1 MVDFMANSSAEKLDG
16 DNRAKAKPDNADALI
31 HQLDRP
37 APGVSAGGDGPGLP
51 EAVFNRLV
59 QRMDQRPDNSKLNM
73 SVPELQAVKTIEQ
86 SILKGDTK
94 RLEQAL
100 QGFGKKPVDA
110 EDIMNAVVS
119 DLDAVGV
126 QASWDYSTKVKGKPY
141 DPSYYEQGKED
152 VGNFSV
158 YRNSG
163 DKISSVTFNTEG
175 KVTAVDSRLQDG
187 APAQGGSG
195 KADPVATLAALR
207 AQWQKGW

>member
-1 MVDFMANSSAEKLDG
+1 MVKFMANSSAEKLDG
-16 DNRAKAKPDNADALI
+16 DSRAKSKPDSADALI
-31 HQLDRP
+31 HQLDRSVAGP
-37 APGVSAGGDGPGLP
+37 NAGGNGQGLP

-73 SVPELQAVKTIEQ
+73 TVPELQAVKTIEQ

-94 RLEQAL
+94 ALEQAL
-100 QGFGKKPVDA
+100 RSFGKKPVAA
-110 EDIMNAVVS
+110 EDIMNVVVS

-158 YRNSG
+158 YRSSG

-187 APAQGGSG
+187 AVAPGGSG

-207 AQWQKGW
+207 AQWQRGW

>member
-1 MVDFMANSSAEKLDG
+1 MANSSAEKLDG
-16 DNRAKAKPDNADALI
+16 DNRAKAKPDSADALI
-31 HQLDRP
+31 HQLERP
-37 APGVSAGGDGPGLP
+37 APGVNAGGDGPGLP

-73 SVPELQAVKTIEQ
+73 SVTELQAVKTIEQ
-86 SILKGDTK
+86 SIVKGDTK

-100 QGFGKKPVDA
+100 QSFGKKPVDA

-126 QASWDYSTKVKGKPY
+126 QASWDYSTKIKGKPY

-195 KADPVATLAALR
+195 KADPVTTLAALR
-207 AQWQKGW
+207 EQWQKGW